1 MAAEMHTTS
10 LRVSRLATNAMRL
23 MLVSRSSRLNPSP
36 LLKCVRTISPSRIST
51 LHPRSFKRCSMISE
65 RVLFPEPESPVNQ
78 IVKPLFA
85 IYGILLVRLGDHLRR
100 ATQGSPLLWTM
111 QRATSLQLCT
121 GRRLE
126 SHPCNKEVFRVDVLR
141 RDATLDPGR

>member
-100 ATQGSPLLWTM
+100 ATTMDYGRCSGRPRYNGRPL
-111 QRATSLQLCT
+111 
-121 GRRLE
+121 GRPYYALGDDL
-126 SHPCNKEVFRVDVLR
+126 K
-141 RDATLDPGR
+141 A